1 MANTIIELRRSNVSG
16 NVPSNLANGEIAIN
30 TYDGK
35 LFYRGGVSN
44 TIQTIERYTGPAGLN
59 GEIQFNDSG
68 VLGSDS
74 DLTYNK
80 TTDTFTTKNVSAN
93 SVSIRTNGIV
103 PIELF
108 SDNTVS
114 SFQYTGKSFSVS
126 GQETV
131 STGIHFKPDGTKMF
145 IIGSTGDDINEY
157 ALSTAWEIT
166 TATFTRVTAAL
177 TDTSPQALRFSSDG
191 LSAYVLGDTNDRIYQ
206 HTLTEAWNV
215 ATLNTTATNTFTVTS
230 QEATPTGLAFNPTG
244 TKMFVVGTTGDDINE
259 YDLSTAGNVATATF
273 VQTGSLASPS
283 GSTADTAPGSVDFSA
298 DGTRLFV
305 SGTTGEEINEYAL
318 STPFNVSTISWVSYR
333 YTGFESADPTGIFLA
348 LPNNFFYIVSSS
360 GDAVYQYT
368 TNANSLIANTHNL
381 NVSGNVLIDYNQTVM
396 GGQFV
401 QGSHTVSGTSTLSTT
416 SVSGTLTGSSTL
428 SLTGAT
434 NSTTLVGTSATTG
447 DMRIGGSTQTGEITI
462 GFSTQNQTLNIA
474 NGATTSTN
482 TKTVYIGAAGLSGS
496 QTNVIIGSTLSGSRG
511 NTNIY
516 TPNVLITA
524 ANTAQTSIRILG
536 GQASISNS
544 TGTIIVNGGVGVNGS
559 IYADAI
565 YDGGVEIIGFSN
577 AAFNT
582 ANAAFLAANAATA
595 TDTTQNNSIAA
606 AFTAA
611 NSAGV
616 YANGAF
622 VAANTADVK
631 ATSAGIYA
639 NGAFAAANAATA
651 TDTTQNNS
659 ITAAFN
665 TANAAFTRANNSLNA
680 NTGGSITGDISI
692 TGNLTVTGNTT
703 YTNTITVLIGDN
715 IIVLNADLSPS
726 AQPTENAGIEI
737 DRGAQPNSSFLWIE
751 TSGKWA
757 ANNGNTEIF
766 LASEAT
772 LTSSFNT
779 ANAAFLAANAATA
792 TDTTQ
797 NNSITSAFTAA
808 NSAGVYANGAFA
820 AANAA
825 TATDT
830 TQNNSIAAA
839 FTAANSSGVYANGA
853 FTQANSN
860 YTSAVT
866 KLDVTNSGSSAFLI
880 DQYTGNNPSIYV
892 SGGETIAF
900 NLNVSG
906 HPFVIRESSGGANTS
921 TGLTHVSTTGVV
933 STGASAQGYVTGVL
947 YWKVPFSLV
956 GSTYV
961 YQCTIHGGMVGNIVI
976 QQPASFVAAN
986 TTLAFNTANAAF
998 LAANAATATDITQ
1011 NNSIAAAF
1019 TAANSASVYANGAFA
1034 KANTQ
1039 DDINL
1044 TQNNSITAAF
1054 AAANAATATDTT
1066 QNNSIAAAFTRAN
1079 NSINANTGGT
1089 ITGNVIISA
1098 NLTASNVATQTY
1110 IQFGDGSRQF
1120 TANAGSGGGTT
1131 DTFARNQA
1139 NSAFIQA
1146 NAAFNV
1152 ANTGGGVANSFG
1164 QIVANVGTIL
1174 ATSSN
1179 DSLQIV
1185 GESGI
1190 SVSSNVS
1197 AKKVIVSVP
1206 AGFTFTTA
1214 DYGFVIDSTNVIYDY
1229 GTI

>member
-1 MANTIIELRRSNVSG
+1 MANTVIQLKHSTETG
-16 NVPSNLANGEIAIN
+16 NVPSSLANGEISIN
-30 TYDGK
+30 SRDGK
-35 LFYRGGVSN
+35 FFYSTPASVVV
-44 TIQTIERYTGPAGLN
+44 THYPYPGPSGLN
-59 GEIQFNDSG
+59 QEIQFNDSG
-68 VLGSDS
+68 VLGSNS
-74 DLTYNK
+74 NLTYNK

-126 GQETV
+126 GQETL

-177 TDTSPQALRFSSDG
+177 TDTSPSALRFSSDG
-191 LSAYVLGDTNDRIYQ
+191 LSAYVLGDTNNIIYQ

-244 TKMFVVGTTGDDINE
+244 TKMFVVGSSGDDINE

-333 YTGFESADPTGIFLA
+333 YTGFESGDPTGIFLA

-381 NVSGNVLIDYNQTVM
+381 SVNGNVLIDYNQTVM

-401 QGSHTVSGTSTLSTT
+401 QGSHAVYGTSTLSTT
-416 SVSGTLTGSSTL
+416 SVVGTLTGSSTL

-559 IYADAI
+559 IYADVI

-582 ANAAFLAANAATA
+582 ANATFLAANAATA
-595 TDTTQNNSIAA
+595 TD
-606 AFTAA
+606 
-611 NSAGV
+611 
-616 YANGAF
+616 
-622 VAANTADVK
+622 
-631 ATSAGIYA
+631 
-639 NGAFAAANAATA
+639 
-651 TDTTQNNS
+651 
-659 ITAAFN
+659 
-665 TANAAFTRANNSLNA
+665 
-680 NTGGSITGDISI
+680 
-692 TGNLTVTGNTT
+692 
-703 YTNTITVLIGDN
+703 
-715 IIVLNADLSPS
+715 
-726 AQPTENAGIEI
+726 
-737 DRGAQPNSSFLWIE
+737 
-751 TSGKWA
+751 
-757 ANNGNTEIF
+757 
-766 LASEAT
+766 
-772 LTSSFNT
+772 
-779 ANAAFLAANAATA
+779 
-792 TDTTQ
+792 
-797 NNSITSAFTAA
+797 
-808 NSAGVYANGAFA
+808 
-820 AANAA
+820 
-825 TATDT
+825 
-830 TQNNSIAAA
+830 
-839 FTAANSSGVYANGA
+839 
-853 FTQANSN
+853 
-860 YTSAVT
+860 
-866 KLDVTNSGSSAFLI
+866 
-880 DQYTGNNPSIYV
+880 
-892 SGGETIAF
+892 
-900 NLNVSG
+900 
-906 HPFVIRESSGGANTS
+906 
-921 TGLTHVSTTGVV
+921 
-933 STGASAQGYVTGVL
+933 
-947 YWKVPFSLV
+947 
-956 GSTYV
+956 
-961 YQCTIHGGMVGNIVI
+961 
-976 QQPASFVAAN
+976 
-986 TTLAFNTANAAF
+986 
-998 LAANAATATDITQ
+998 
-1011 NNSIAAAF
+1011 
-1019 TAANSASVYANGAFA
+1019 
-1034 KANTQ
+1034 
-1039 DDINL
+1039 L

-1054 AAANAATATDTT
+1054 TAAN
-1066 QNNSIAAAFTRAN
+1066 S
-1079 NSINANTGGT
+1079 S
-1089 ITGNVIISA
+1089 
-1098 NLTASNVATQTY
+1098 
-1110 IQFGDGSRQF
+1110 GDRK
-1120 TANAGSGGGTT
+1120 
-1131 DTFARNQA
+1131 
-1139 NSAFIQA
+1139 
-1146 NAAFNV
+1146 
-1152 ANTGGGVANSFG
+1152 
-1164 QIVANVGTIL
+1164 
-1174 ATSSN
+1174 
-1179 DSLQIV
+1179 
-1185 GESGI
+1185 
-1190 SVSSNVS
+1190 SVV
-1197 AKKVIVSVP
+1197 
-1206 AGFTFTTA
+1206 
-1214 DYGFVIDSTNVIYDY
+1214 
-1229 GTI
+1229 